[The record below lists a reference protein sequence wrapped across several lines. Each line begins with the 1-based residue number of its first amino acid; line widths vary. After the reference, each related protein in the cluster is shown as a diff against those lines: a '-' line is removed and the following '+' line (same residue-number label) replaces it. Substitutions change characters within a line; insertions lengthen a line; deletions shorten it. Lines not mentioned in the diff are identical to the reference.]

1 MEMENAIS
9 IVIAAFDRVNLVALG
24 ERHWARED
32 SEFRIRLIQH
42 PEFAQRAND
51 IAIEFGNPLY
61 QALLDQFVSGGN
73 VRSGDLQKVWQNT
86 TQPGAWDSPVY
97 EEFISAVRSV
107 NARLPPN
114 ARLRVLAAD
123 YPIDWDTAEH
133 VKLNILDD
141 RDQSAAA
148 VIREEVLKK
157 DRKALVLFGSAH
169 LYRNHPGTIVEL
181 LKTDSKARLF
191 VVVPIGGPGMPA
203 EIARNDA
210 TPSQPALLTL
220 ADNKLG
226 NVAAEDV
233 LERGTK
239 RIKIVDG
246 RPVFAD
252 SKPVFVPVFDHGIKL
267 HELADACLYFGRA
280 LPDFVEPPRALYD
293 DTEYGRE
300 IQQRKR
306 MILPHN

>member
-1 MEMENAIS
+1 
-9 IVIAAFDRVNLVALG
+9 
-24 ERHWARED
+24 
-32 SEFRIRLIQH
+32 
-42 PEFAQRAND
+42 
-51 IAIEFGNPLY
+51 
-61 QALLDQFVSGGN
+61 
-73 VRSGDLQKVWQNT
+73 
-86 TQPGAWDSPVY
+86 
-97 EEFISAVRSV
+97 
-107 NARLPPN
+107 
-114 ARLRVLAAD
+114 
-123 YPIDWDTAEH
+123 
-133 VKLNILDD
+133 
-141 RDQSAAA
+141 
-148 VIREEVLKK
+148 
-157 DRKALVLFGSAH
+157 
-169 LYRNHPGTIVEL
+169 
-181 LKTDSKARLF
+181 
-191 VVVPIGGPGMPA
+191 MPA

-252 SKPVFVPVFDHGIKL
+252 GKPVFVPVFDHGIKL